1 MHELILYDGICKFCN
16 SWIKL
21 VSKYDHSDKFRLAH
35 LQSDFAKNTLKEF
48 DINNSDINTIYVID
62 KRRKLLT
69 KFRASTYVMKECIPL
84 TYPLYS
90 LNFLF
95 PKFILNF
102 FYDLVG
108 RNRYKIFGKTSTC
121 EIPSGVSRSKF
132 LD

>member
-21 VSKYDHSDKFRLAH
+21 VSKYDHLDKFRLAH
-35 LQSDFAKNTLKEF
+35 LQSEIAKNTLKEF
-48 DINNSDINTIYVID
+48 NIINADINTIYVINE
-62 KRRKLLT
+62 KKELLT
-69 KFRASTYVMKECIPL
+69 KFKASTYVMKECMPL
-84 TYPLYS
+84 TYPLYL

-108 RNRYKIFGKTSTC
+108 RNRYKIFGKTSIC
-121 EIPSGVSRSKF
+121 EIPSGVNKSKF